1 MLDRARFRGR
11 NADIAVPLRT
21 AQRLNQGFQVFKRIL
36 IVCVGNICRSP
47 TAEYLFR
54 HRLEAVDK
62 DASKKVVV
70 ESAGLGALAGNGM
83 DATAL
88 SVLAEHGVDGSRHVA
103 RQLNGDML
111 RSAELIVVMEK
122 SHVAAITKVAPQ
134 ASGKTFLLGKWQQDA
149 SIPDPY
155 RQHRIA
161 FEHVYDLID
170 DAVSSWVERL
180 N

>member
-1 MLDRARFRGR
+1 M
-11 NADIAVPLRT
+11 
-21 AQRLNQGFQVFKRIL
+21 
-36 IVCVGNICRSP
+36 CVGNICRSP
-47 TAEYLFR
+47 TAEHLFR
-54 HRLEAVDK
+54 HRLCATDK
-62 DASKKVVV
+62 DVNKEVIV
-70 ESAGLGALAGNGM
+70 ESAGLGALSGNGM

-88 SVLAEHGVDGSRHVA
+88 GVLAEHGMDGSAHVA

-111 RSAELIVVMEK
+111 RSAELILVMEK
-122 SHVAAITKVAPQ
+122 RHVAAITQAAPE

-149 SIPDPY
+149 NIPDPY